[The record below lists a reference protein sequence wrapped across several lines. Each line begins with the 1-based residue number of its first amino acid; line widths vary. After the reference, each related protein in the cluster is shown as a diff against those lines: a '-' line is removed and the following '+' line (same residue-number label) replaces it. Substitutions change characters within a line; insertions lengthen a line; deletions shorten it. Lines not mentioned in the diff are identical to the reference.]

1 MFFGGICLLDESEF
15 QRWLRTALKNLDS
28 ARGDLERGDFNW
40 ACFKAHQAAEMAL
53 KALLHGLGLPAYGH
67 SLSKLLQRIEEAD
80 LKASEE
86 NMKLAKSL
94 DKLYVPTRY
103 PNAWSEGSPH
113 EYYTEEDADQAIEY
127 AKKLIEWVVERWRQL
142 EKG

>member
-1 MFFGGICLLDESEF
+1 MLDGSEF

-53 KALLHGLGLPAYGH
+53 KALLHVLGLPAYGH
-67 SLSKLLQRIEEAD
+67 SLSKLLQRVEEAGVE
-80 LKASEE
+80 AGGGYV
-86 NMKLAKSL
+86 KLAKSL

-113 EYYTEEDADQAIEY
+113 EYYTEEDAEQAIEY
-127 AKKLIEWVVERWRQL
+127 AKKLVEWVVSSWKQL
-142 EKG
+142 EKE